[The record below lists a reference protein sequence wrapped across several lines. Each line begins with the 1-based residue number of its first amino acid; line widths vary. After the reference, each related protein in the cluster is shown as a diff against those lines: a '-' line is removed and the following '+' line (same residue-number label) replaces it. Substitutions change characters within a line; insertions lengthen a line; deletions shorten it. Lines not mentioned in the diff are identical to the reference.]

1 MGFQQDRTLS
11 IPKASRRDASGLAGA
26 VGEMPTPMSLE
37 VNFCFCNF
45 LLFGALSAQLSFVP
59 IAGRDVTSPRYKT
72 HAHKKKMLE
81 KSQ

>member
-1 MGFQQDRTLS
+1 M
-11 IPKASRRDASGLAGA
+11 AASGLAGA

-72 HAHKKKMLE
+72 QAHKKKMLE